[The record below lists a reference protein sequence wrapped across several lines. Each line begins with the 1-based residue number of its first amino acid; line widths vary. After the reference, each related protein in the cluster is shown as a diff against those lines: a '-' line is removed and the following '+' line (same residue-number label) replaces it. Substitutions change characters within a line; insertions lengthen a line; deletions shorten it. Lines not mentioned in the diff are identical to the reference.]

1 MFPLPYE
8 APLDQILY
16 ALFVLEWVL
25 LSGGLLLG
33 KLNAEQ
39 TGRLPR
45 PLRMLLSALLVV
57 AAFLQWH
64 YGSGASAPRSYA
76 LLVFLGMAASFV
88 GDLIMARLIPVSNR
102 LIFGMA
108 AFAVGHALY
117 LSAFVHLLRESP
129 PAGVGVAGLG
139 FVSAAFLAFAV
150 WAWYSWVRN
159 PDRGRA
165 INMGS
170 LVYGLLF
177 GLAASL
183 AILLAIAD
191 PHYVGLAAGSL
202 LFMLS
207 DLVLG
212 NWVIRGHVWTSVNDV
227 IWLAYVSGQLL
238 IVYSVAAAFN
248 VGR

>member
-45 PLRMLLSALLVV
+45 PLRMLLSVLLVV

-64 YGSGASAPRSYA
+64 YGGGASVARSYA
-76 LLVFLGMAASFV
+76 LLVFLGMCASFV

-117 LSAFVHLLRESP
+117 LSAFVHLLRSSSP
-129 PAGVGVAGLG
+129 LRLPLAGIVLVA
-139 FVSAAFLAFAV
+139 VLAFGIC
-150 WAWYSWVRN
+150 AWYRWVRN

-165 INMGS
+165 INVGS
-170 LVYGLLF
+170 LFYGLLF
-177 GLAASL
+177 GLSTSL
-183 AILLAIAD
+183 AILLAVAD
-191 PHYVGLAAGSL
+191 SHYVGLAAGSL

-212 NWVIRGHVWTSVNDV
+212 NWVIRGHIWTSVNDV
-227 IWLAYVSGQLL
+227 IWLTYVNGQLL
-238 IVYSVAAAFN
+238 VVYSVAAAFS
-248 VGR
+248 VWR

>member
-16 ALFVLEWVL
+16 ALFALEWVL

-45 PLRMLLSALLVV
+45 RLRMLLSALLVV

-64 YGSGASAPRSYA
+64 YGSGASAQRSYA
-76 LLVFLGMAASFV
+76 LLVFLGMSASFV

-108 AFAVGHALY
+108 AFAVGHVFY
-117 LSAFVHLLRESP
+117 LSAFAHLLRESP
-129 PAGVGVAGLG
+129 PVGVGVAGS
-139 FVSAAFLAFAV
+139 VSATFLAVAV
-150 WAWYSWVRN
+150 WAWYSFVHK
-159 PDRGRA
+159 PDRGKA
-165 INMGS
+165 INIGS

-183 AILLAIAD
+183 AILLAD
-191 PHYVGLAAGSL
+191 SHYVGLAAGSL

-248 VGR
+248 VWR

>member
-45 PLRMLLSALLVV
+45 PLRMLLS
-57 AAFLQWH
+57 
-64 YGSGASAPRSYA
+64 GASVARSYA
-76 LLVFLGMAASFV
+76 LLVFLGMGASFV

-117 LSAFVHLLRESP
+117 LSAFVHLLRSSSP
-129 PAGVGVAGLG
+129 LRLPLAGIVLVA
-139 FVSAAFLAFAV
+139 VLAFGIC
-150 WAWYSWVRN
+150 AWYRWVRN

-165 INMGS
+165 INVGS
-170 LVYGLLF
+170 LFYGLLF
-177 GLAASL
+177 GLSTSL
-183 AILLAIAD
+183 AILLAVAD
-191 PHYVGLAAGSL
+191 SHYVGLAAGSL

-212 NWVIRGHVWTSVNDV
+212 NWVIRGHIWTSVNDV
-227 IWLAYVSGQLL
+227 IWLTYVNGQLL
-238 IVYSVAAAFN
+238 VVYSVAAAFS
-248 VGR
+248 VWR